1 MHLKTKIA
9 VIAGLGAAAIA
20 TAVVLIGSVPA
31 SNAALRAQARQF
43 QEKSA
48 LPAAVI
54 TLKNALEATPGD
66 AEARYLLAQVYLE
79 QGDGVSAEK
88 EVRMALQHGY
98 ASAAALPLLG
108 ESLQLQGKFQQ
119 VLDDTAAAATGND
132 AHLLCVRAAADLALG
147 KIDLAKQLYATVLQG
162 RPAYAAALVGLGRA
176 AFLERDIDN
185 ANRYATSARAA
196 EPRDT
201 DALMF
206 KGDLLRAQNQPAAAL
221 ATYEQVLALR
231 PGHRSAHIEKAYL
244 EISLGKFAEAQA
256 DLDIAREAAPASVL
270 VFYTQALLDYSQ
282 GKNSA
287 ALESMQ
293 NVLRVAPD
301 HMPSVLLAAAI
312 DLNIGA
318 LHQAERHLRHY
329 LEKNPDNIYARK
341 MLATTLLRTG
351 HAPDALTAL
360 APALAIAR
368 QDVQLLALAGES
380 YMQARDFNKASDY
393 FDQASTLDPK
403 AAGLRTS
410 LAMSKL
416 GKGDSAAAIGDL
428 QLAARLDTKSPRA
441 GIALVQTELGLGHVD
456 QAYAAAGALEK
467 SQPDNAAVH
476 DLKGM
481 VWVSRHDAAK
491 ARASFR
497 KALALQP
504 SYFPAAANLAQLDLN
519 DKHPDAAR
527 RELQGF
533 LDKNPASVEAMTTL
547 ATLAASEHKAAETT
561 QWLER
566 ASAAEPNAIAPAVNL
581 LAQYLETGKND
592 KALVLAQKL
601 QVTHFENP
609 DLLDLLGKSQLANG
623 EQENALNTYKKLAVA
638 LPRSA
643 PAQMQVAALQLL
655 LKHPNAAEDY
665 LKVALAIQPDF
676 PAAQLALAEL
686 HVRRGWHELALQIAA
701 NMQRR
706 HPRAAAGFQLEG
718 DILMAQRR
726 PALALPAFEQ
736 AFAFTRTS
744 ELAIKTANAL
754 RAAGQQ
760 EQAGKRLAQWLR
772 QHPADVRVQLYKAET
787 LMADRQPKLAA
798 VQFEE
803 IVRQHP
809 DNVIAL
815 NNLALAY
822 QLSQD
827 ARAAQSAEAAYKL
840 AKDQPVVMDTF
851 GWILVEQGDT
861 ARGLPILRKASAL
874 APRARDIRY
883 HLAMGLYK
891 SGDQAAARKELQT
904 LVAGNMQFAQA
915 AETRA
920 LLKQLQ

>member
-1 MHLKTKIA
+1 MHLKKKLA
-9 VIAGLGAAAIA
+9 VLAGVAAVAVAA
-20 TAVVLIGSVPA
+20 TLWFGNAQQANSV
-31 SNAALRAQARQF
+31 LRAQARQY
-43 QEKSA
+43 QAKSE

-54 TLKNALEATPGD
+54 TLKNALEASPGD
-66 AEARYLLAQVYLE
+66 AEARYLLAAVYLE
-79 QGDGVSAEK
+79 QGDAVSAEK
-88 EVRMALQHGY
+88 EIRMALQHGY
-98 ASAAALPLLG
+98 APAAALPMLG
-108 ESLQLQGKFQQ
+108 ESLLLQAKFQN
-119 VLDDTAAAATGND
+119 VLDETKAAAVGNGAD
-132 AHLLCVRAAADLALG
+132 LLCVRAAALLALG
-147 KIDLAKQLYATVLQG
+147 QIDSAKQLYGTVLQS
-162 RPAYAAALVGLGRA
+162 RPKHAAALVGLGRA
-176 AFLERDIDN
+176 AVLERDFD
-185 ANRYATSARAA
+185 AAGRYAGLARAA
-196 EPRDT
+196 EPNNT

-221 ATYEQVLALR
+221 ANYDQVLALR
-231 PGHRSAHIEKAYL
+231 PAHRSAHIEKAYL
-244 EISLGKFAEAQA
+244 EISLGRFAAAQA
-256 DLDIAREAAPASVL
+256 DLDVAREAAPASVL
-270 VFYTQALLDYSQ
+270 VFYTQSLLDYSQ
-282 GKNSA
+282 GKNSD

-301 HMPSVLLAAAI
+301 HMPSVLLAGAI

-329 LEKNPDNIYARK
+329 LEKNPDNLYARK
-341 MLATTLLRTG
+341 MLATTLLRSG
-351 HAPDALTAL
+351 HTPDALTVL
-360 APALAIAR
+360 APALAIAQ

-393 FDQASTLDPK
+393 FDKASTIDPK
-403 AAGLRTS
+403 AASLRTS

-416 GKGDSAAAIGDL
+416 GKGDNAAAISDL
-428 QLAARLDTKSPRA
+428 QMATRLDTKSPRA
-441 GIALVQTELGLGHVD
+441 GIALVRTELGLGRFD
-456 QAYAAAGALEK
+456 QAYAAAEALEK

-481 VWVSRHDAAK
+481 VWVHRHDAAK
-491 ARASFR
+491 ARESFR

-504 SYFPAAANLAQLDLN
+504 SYFPAAANLAQLALN
-519 DKHPDAAR
+519 EKHPDIAG
-527 RELQGF
+527 RELRDF
-533 LDKNPASVEAMTTL
+533 LAKNPASVEAMTTL
-547 ATLAASEHKAAETT
+547 ATLAASERKAEEAT

-566 ASAAEPNAIAPAVNL
+566 ASAVAPDAIAPAVNL

-592 KALVLAQKL
+592 KALILAQKL
-601 QVTHFENP
+601 QVTHFDNP

-623 EQENALNTYKKLAVA
+623 EQENALATYKKLAVA

-643 PAQMQVAALQLL
+643 PAQMQVAALELL
-655 LKHPNAAEDY
+655 LKHPNAAEDA

-718 DILMAQRR
+718 DILMAQNK
-726 PALALPAFEQ
+726 PAQALPAFEQ
-736 AFAFTRTS
+736 AFGFTRTS

-760 EQAGKRLAQWLR
+760 QQAGKRLAQWLQ
-772 QHPADVRVQLYKAET
+772 QHPEDVRVQLYKAET
-787 LMADRQPKLAA
+787 LMSDKQPKLAA
-798 VQFEE
+798 AQFEQ
-803 IVRQHP
+803 IARQHP
-809 DNVIAL
+809 DNVVAL

-827 ARAAQSAEAAYKL
+827 ARATQAAEAAYKL
-840 AKDQPVVMDTF
+840 AKDQPVVMDTL

-861 ARGLPILRKASAL
+861 ARGLPILQKASAL
-874 APRARDIRY
+874 APKARDIRY

-891 SGDQAAARKELQT
+891 SGDQAGARKELQA
-904 LVAGNMQFAQA
+904 LVDGNMQFAQA

>member
-1 MHLKTKIA
+1 MQLKTKIA
-9 VIAGLGAAAIA
+9 LIASLGAGAVAAAFIISQA
-20 TAVVLIGSVPA
+20 PE
-31 SNAALRAQARQF
+31 SNAVLRAQARQY
-43 QEKSA
+43 QDKSE

-54 TLKNALEATPGD
+54 TLKNAIEATPSD
-66 AEARYLLAQVYLE
+66 AEARYLLAKVYIE

-88 EVRMALQHGY
+88 EIRMALQHGY
-98 ASAAALPLLG
+98 SPVAALPLLG
-108 ESLQLQGKFQQ
+108 ESLQLQGQFQK
-119 VLDDTAAAATGND
+119 VLDETAAGGDGAD
-132 AHLLCVRAAADLALG
+132 LLCVRAAALLALG
-147 KIDLAKQLYATVLQG
+147 KIDSAKQVYGAVLQG
-162 RPAYAAALVGLGRA
+162 RPKFAAALTGLGRA
-176 AFLERDIDN
+176 AFLERDIEG
-185 ANRYATSARAA
+185 ANRYAALARAA
-196 EPRDT
+196 EPRNT
-201 DALMF
+201 DVLMF
-206 KGDLLRAQNQPAAAL
+206 KGDLLRAENQPTAAL
-221 ATYEQVLALR
+221 AAYDQVLALR
-231 PGHRSAHIEKAYL
+231 PAHRSAHIEKAYL

-256 DLDIAREAAPASVL
+256 DLDIAREASPASVL

-282 GKNSA
+282 GKNSE

-341 MLATTLLRTG
+341 MLASTLLRSG
-351 HAPDALTAL
+351 HSPDALIAL

-380 YMQARDFNKASDY
+380 YMQARDFNNAAAY

-416 GKGDSAAAIGDL
+416 GKGDNEAAIRDL
-428 QLAARLDTKSPRA
+428 QLASRLDSKSPRA
-441 GIALVQTELGLGHVD
+441 GIALVRTELGLGHLD
-456 QAYAAAGALEK
+456 QAYAAAEALEK
-467 SQPDNAAVH
+467 SQPGNAAVH

-481 VWVSRHDAAK
+481 VWVSRHNAAN

-504 SYFPAAANLAQLDLN
+504 SYFLAAANLAQLDLN
-519 DKHPDAAR
+519 DKHPDAAEGVLR
-527 RELQGF
+527 AF
-533 LDKNPASVEAMTTL
+533 LEKNPASVEAMTTL
-547 ATLAASEHKAAETT
+547 ATLATSEHKTEETT

-592 KALVLAQKL
+592 KALNLAQKL
-601 QVTHFENP
+601 QVTHFDNP

-623 EQENALNTYKKLAVA
+623 EQENALSTYKKLAVA

-655 LKHPNAAEDY
+655 LKHPNAAEDA

-718 DILMAQRR
+718 DILMAQNK

-736 AFAFTRTS
+736 AFAFTRSS
-744 ELAIKTANAL
+744 ELAIKTANAM

-760 EQAGKRLAQWLR
+760 EPAAKRLAQWLR
-772 QHPADVRVQLYKAET
+772 
-787 LMADRQPKLAA
+787 
-798 VQFEE
+798 
-803 IVRQHP
+803 
-809 DNVIAL
+809 
-815 NNLALAY
+815 
-822 QLSQD
+822 
-827 ARAAQSAEAAYKL
+827 
-840 AKDQPVVMDTF
+840 
-851 GWILVEQGDT
+851 
-861 ARGLPILRKASAL
+861 
-874 APRARDIRY
+874 
-883 HLAMGLYK
+883 
-891 SGDQAAARKELQT
+891 
-904 LVAGNMQFAQA
+904 
-915 AETRA
+915 
-920 LLKQLQ
+920 